1 MSSAWTRTRDV
12 FSLGLVIAAAVL
24 VVSVIRISA
33 DNQALRSDL
42 AEVNH
47 IKYNLL
53 NVEEWSVQIKAIL
66 DKKIEEFEITEENQQ
81 QLEAQVEKILYD
93 LIDEVE
99 LLMKRRTAGQFS
111 RIKRWVAGLAVDVD
125 QLRDSVPA
133 YASQILIELEDP
145 RTKQAI
151 QGFMSEK
158 LDQYV
163 DSTNSLVDPE
173 KMDKLLS
180 EYEVGSRQEANTVI
194 SKQLS
199 DNMDRLELKVSLLLG
214 AMLLL
219 FVLIALIGSEVSFY
233 QVMILVF
240 GAIAL
245 LIGGVMLPMIQL
257 EAKID
262 LIRFELLGE
271 QMVFKDNILYYQS
284 KSILDMVVILLK
296 DGSVKMILV
305 GFLIF
310 MFSLIF
316 PTLKLV
322 STVAYTGGNGKMRQS
337 ILIRFFTLKSGK
349 WSMADVFVVAIFMAY
364 IGFNGIV
371 DSQMEDLAEGAKP
384 VETFTTNG
392 TSLLPGFFMF
402 LSFVIYGMGLSWLID
417 KRFPTSTSDI

>member
-1 MSSAWTRTRDV
+1 MSSGWTRTRD
-12 FSLGLVIAAAVL
+12 FFNLALVITAAVF
-24 VVSVIRISA
+24 VVQLITISRE
-33 DNQALRSDL
+33 NQELRSDL

-53 NVEEWSVQIKAIL
+53 NIEEWSVQIKGIL

-81 QLEAQVEKILYD
+81 RLESRVEKILYD

-111 RIKRWVAGLAVDVD
+111 RIKRWVAGLAIDVD
-125 QLRDSVPA
+125 QLRDSVPSF
-133 YASQILIELEDP
+133 ASQILVELEDP
-145 RTKQAI
+145 GTKQAI
-151 QGFMSEK
+151 RVFMSEK
-158 LDQYV
+158 LDQYIASTRSMVDLGKLDELMEAYDV
-163 DSTNSLVDPE
+163 DSRKETNELISGRLSENMDQLELYQLLVLAV
-173 KMDKLLS
+173 MLVVFLLS
-180 EYEVGSRQEANTVI
+180 AFAGGTT
-194 SKQLS
+194 
-199 DNMDRLELKVSLLLG
+199 MH
-214 AMLLL
+214 
-219 FVLIALIGSEVSFY
+219 FY
-233 QVMILVF
+233 QVLILVF
-240 GAIAL
+240 AAVVL
-245 LIGGVMLPMIQL
+245 LIGGVMMPMIQL

-271 QMVFKDNILYYQS
+271 QMTFRDNILYYQS

-296 DGSVKMILV
+296 DGSARMIMV

-337 ILIRFFTLKSGK
+337 RLIRFFTLKSSK

-371 DSQMEDLAEGAKP
+371 DNQMEELAEGAKP

-392 TSLLPGFFMF
+392 TRLLPGFFMF

-417 KRFPTSTSDI
+417 KKYPA